1 MTSVECLVEGG
12 EGHHV
17 NRVAETVDTC
27 VKAARC
33 LLSYEKK
40 MKLIQFVN
48 SNLKRPLGRLIS
60 NFFIHVLCHDCYVRY
75 RIYLERLL

>member
-40 MKLIQFVN
+40 MKLI
-48 SNLKRPLGRLIS
+48 P
-60 NFFIHVLCHDCYVRY
+60 H
-75 RIYLERLL
+75 RIT